1 MASKSL
7 RLPVGRWGSV
17 LFCHEPA
24 EAVISSGQW
33 SRRGRVMLCDLE
45 AVSLTVT
52 QHLPYPHGMMAL
64 GKSRLPVGSLANRTL
79 PCWRGHEQTFWSIVQ
94 PSCQPTASTSYYH
107 AHDLPWGFQPSW
119 IPEMAETLSD
129 VWLESHRWLQVKTA
143 HTRASQIPDPQNKRV
158 MEAPE
163 IWGNGWQSQ

>member
-7 RLPVGRWGSV
+7 RLPLGRWGSV
-17 LFCHEPA
+17 FFCCERG

-33 SRRGRVMLCDLE
+33 SRRGRVMLCYLE

-52 QHLPYPHGMMAL
+52 QHLPYPHGMLAL

-79 PCWRGHEQTFWSIVQ
+79 PCWRGHEQTLWSIVQ
-94 PSCQPTASTSYYH
+94 PSCQPIASTSCHY
-107 AHDLPWGFQPSW
+107 ARDLPWAFQPSW

-129 VWLESHRWLQVKTA
+129 VWLGSHKRLQVKTA
-143 HTRASQIPDPQNKRV
+143 HTHASQIPDLQNKWL

-163 IWGNGWQSQ
+163 IWDNG